1 MRSCEYSDVQ
11 GERRTKILCVRN
23 LRFFNKFNQD
33 ISHEY
38 LALHKHAVTVAITFE
53 FQKKEVCNDAIS
65 HQRSGDTIGNG
76 EMCPVKA
83 AIETVLRIVEY
94 DLPPEKLKDNPINF
108 VQFEGR
114 GFTVSSSLILQRIRG
129 AVASLGHEALGF
141 SPDKVGIHSNK
152 SGGAMGMFLSGTPV
166 YTIML
171 MGRWASDAF
180 MRYIRKQVLSISHGI
195 AAKMLTFEQ
204 FYSVPNF
211 VHNAADGDIRGRSNT
226 NLATKKKFNG
236 SHANMWR
243 GLHPTFHLR
252 N

>member
-1 MRSCEYSDVQ
+1 
-11 GERRTKILCVRN
+11 
-23 LRFFNKFNQD
+23 
-33 ISHEY
+33 
-38 LALHKHAVTVAITFE
+38 
-53 FQKKEVCNDAIS
+53 
-65 HQRSGDTIGNG
+65 
-76 EMCPVKA
+76 
-83 AIETVLRIVEY
+83 
-94 DLPPEKLKDNPINF
+94 
-108 VQFEGR
+108 
-114 GFTVSSSLILQRIRG
+114 VSSSLILQRIRG

>member
-1 MRSCEYSDVQ
+1 MGSCEYSNVQ
-11 GERRTKILCVRN
+11 GERQTKILCVRN

-38 LALHKHAVTVAITFE
+38 LALHKHAVIVAITFE

-114 GFTVSSSLILQRIRG
+114 VFTVPSSLIL
-129 AVASLGHEALGF
+129 
-141 SPDKVGIHSNK
+141 
-152 SGGAMGMFLSGTPV
+152 
-166 YTIML
+166 
-171 MGRWASDAF
+171 
-180 MRYIRKQVLSISHGI
+180 
-195 AAKMLTFEQ
+195 
-204 FYSVPNF
+204 
-211 VHNAADGDIRGRSNT
+211 
-226 NLATKKKFNG
+226 
-236 SHANMWR
+236 
-243 GLHPTFHLR
+243 
-252 N
+252 